1 MSLLSF
7 LHSYEAGDVI
17 DSSDW
22 NDELNQILYAL
33 GYGITNTETFNFI
46 ISGATDE
53 STNPIVKLNNSSTG
67 DLLQISNGTIQSIIK
82 NNGQL
87 VLGANGIVGL
97 VVASVIKCINL
108 NADKLN
114 GKDSTELETRLY
126 SYGTFQVLFYD
137 LDLLGAVD
145 KGAYIAKGG
154 EVITK
159 LKGCQEGVA
168 SANAVTVI
176 TVNKNG
182 SSIGT
187 ITINGNST
195 AVVSNDIADVPLV
208 ENDVITFT
216 TTTYTGTT
224 KHNWVTA
231 SVHFKN
237 KYTN

>member
-7 LHSYEAGDVI
+7 LHSYEAGDTI

-22 NDELNQILYAL
+22 NDELNQILYAF
-33 GYGITNTETFNFI
+33 GYGISNASTFNFI
-46 ISGATDE
+46 INGATNEDN
-53 STNPIVKLNNSSTG
+53 NPIVKLNNSSSG
-67 DLLQISNGTIQSIIK
+67 DLLQLSNGTIQSLIK

-87 VLGANGIVGL
+87 VLGANGVIGL
-97 VVASVIKCINL
+97 VVNSTVKCTNL

-114 GKDSTELETRLY
+114 GKDSTELENRI
-126 SYGTFQVLFYD
+126 YGFTTFQVLFYD
-137 LDLLGAVD
+137 LDLLGVVD

-159 LKGCQEGVA
+159 LKGCQEGVS

-195 AVVSNDIADVPLV
+195 SVISNDITDVPLV

-224 KHNWVTA
+224 KHNWITA
-231 SVHFKN
+231 TIHFRN